1 MTDTKPDTDNIP
13 DKAAYQVNRRLMCW
27 SALALMAATVVCVL
41 WQPGEYAN
49 APVGPIFYGLSGL
62 VACYFGATSFAASK
76 GK

>member
-13 DKAAYQVNRRLMCW
+13 DKAAYQVNRRMMCW
-27 SALALMAATVVCVL
+27 AALGLMAATVICVL
-41 WQPGEYAN
+41 WQPGEYSS
-49 APVGPIFYGLSGL
+49 APIGPIFYGLSGL

>member
-1 MTDTKPDTDNIP
+1 MTEDIP

-27 SALALMAATVVCVL
+27 AALALMAATVICVL
-41 WQPGEYAN
+41 WRPEDYTN

-62 VACYFGATSFAASK
+62 VAVYFGATSFAAHK